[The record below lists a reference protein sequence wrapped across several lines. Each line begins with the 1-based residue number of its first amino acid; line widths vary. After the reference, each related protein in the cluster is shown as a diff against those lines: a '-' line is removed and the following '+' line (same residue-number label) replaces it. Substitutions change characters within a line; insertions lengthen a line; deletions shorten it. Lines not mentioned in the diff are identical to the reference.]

1 MSRTLTRRATA
12 LALAPA
18 LVIAAAA
25 PAHAETDAAETTQN
39 ATGPGSTEFSQDQVD
54 NALRFL
60 AVILGAGAIVATLG
74 AAGLYFAGPH
84 LGIDLG
90 IDLGIELPGLPR

>member
-1 MSRTLTRRATA
+1 MKETPMSRTLTRRATA

-18 LVIAAAA
+18 LAIATAA
-25 PAHAETDAAETTQN
+25 PAHAETATDTTQN

-84 LGIDLG
+84 F
-90 IDLGIELPGLPR
+90 GIELPGLPR

>member
-25 PAHAETDAAETTQN
+25 PAHVETAAADTTQN

-60 AVILGAGAIVATLG
+60 AVILGAGAIVTTLG

-90 IDLGIELPGLPR
+90 IELSGLPR

>member
-18 LVIAAAA
+18 LVLAAAA

-90 IDLGIELPGLPR
+90 IELPGLPR

>member
-18 LVIAAAA
+18 LVIATAA
-25 PAHAETDAAETTQN
+25 PAHAETATETATDTTQN

-84 LGIDLG
+84 F
-90 IDLGIELPGLPR
+90 GIELPGLPR

>member
-18 LVIAAAA
+18 LAIATAA
-25 PAHAETDAAETTQN
+25 PAHAETATDTTQN

-84 LGIDLG
+84 F
-90 IDLGIELPGLPR
+90 GIELPGLPR

>member
-12 LALAPA
+12 LTLAPA

-25 PAHAETDAAETTQN
+25 PAHAETAAADAGTTQN

-60 AVILGAGAIVATLG
+60 AVIFGAGAIVATLG

-90 IDLGIELPGLPR
+90 IELPGLPR

>member
-18 LVIAAAA
+18 LVIATAA
-25 PAHAETDAAETTQN
+25 PAHAETATETATDTTQN

-84 LGIDLG
+84 F
-90 IDLGIELPGLPR
+90 GIELPGLTR

>member
-18 LVIAAAA
+18 LAIATAA
-25 PAHAETDAAETTQN
+25 PAHAETATETATDTTQN

-84 LGIDLG
+84 F
-90 IDLGIELPGLPR
+90 GIELPGLPR

>member
-1 MSRTLTRRATA
+1 MSRTLPRRATA
-12 LALAPA
+12 LVLAPA
-18 LVIAAAA
+18 LVCAAAA
-25 PAHAETDAAETTQN
+25 PAHAEDGTTQN

-60 AVILGAGAIVATLG
+60 AVIFGAGAIVATLG

-90 IDLGIELPGLPR
+90 IELPGLPR

>member
-1 MSRTLTRRATA
+1 MSRTLIRRATA

-18 LVIAAAA
+18 LVIAAAV
-25 PAHAETDAAETTQN
+25 PAHAETAAETAAADTTQN

-90 IDLGIELPGLPR
+90 IELPGLPR

>member
-18 LVIAAAA
+18 LVIATAA
-25 PAHAETDAAETTQN
+25 PAHAETATDTTQN

-84 LGIDLG
+84 F
-90 IDLGIELPGLPR
+90 GIELPGLPR

>member
-1 MSRTLTRRATA
+1 MSRTLTHRATA

-25 PAHAETDAAETTQN
+25 PAHAETAADADATQN

-84 LGIDLG
+84 LGIDS
-90 IDLGIELPGLPR
+90 GIELPGLPR